1 MSRKLAL
8 FFCVSACFAQNYE
21 VGVAGGYGVYR
32 NARVIAPAGTVTAG
46 IRNRFAVGATLTE
59 DMYEHLSGELR
70 YLYQDGDPFV
80 SGFGRKANL
89 EGQSHSVTYE
99 LLFHVKDREQ
109 GLRPYVALGGGI
121 KYFRTTGPEPVP
133 QPFPDIVTLTN
144 ANELRWLVSVGG
156 GLKYRVS
163 RRVILRADFRDY
175 INPFPHKL
183 FVPVPGG
190 TGRGLLHQFTPM
202 LGVGYSF

>member
-1 MSRKLAL
+1 MSRRLAL
-8 FFCVSACFAQNYE
+8 LFCVSACFAQNYE
-21 VGVAGGYGVYR
+21 VGAAGGYGFYR
-32 NARVIAPAGTVTAG
+32 NARVIASPGTVTAG
-46 IRNRFAVGATLTE
+46 IRNRFVAGATLTE
-59 DMYEHLSGELR
+59 DMYERVSGELR

-109 GLRPYVALGGGI
+109 RLRPYVAVGGGI

-183 FVPVPGG
+183 FVPIPGG

>member
-70 YLYQDGDPFV
+70 YFYQDGDPFV

-109 GLRPYVALGGGI
+109 RLRPYVAVGGGI

-183 FVPVPGG
+183 FVPIPGG

>member
-1 MSRKLAL
+1 MNRKLAL
-8 FFCVSACFAQNYE
+8 LFCASICFAQNYE
-21 VGVAGGYGVYR
+21 MGAAAGYGFYR
-32 NARVIAPAGTVTAG
+32 NTRVIALAGTLTAG
-46 IRNRFAVGATLTE
+46 IRDRFAAGATLTE

-80 SGFGRKANL
+80 SGFGRKANI

-99 LLFHVKDREQ
+99 LLFQVKDREQ
-109 GLRPYVALGGGI
+109 RLRPYVAAGGGI
-121 KYFRTTGPEPVP
+121 KYFRATGPEPAP
-133 QPFPDIVTLTN
+133 QPFADIVTLTN
-144 ANELRWLVSVGG
+144 SNELRWLLSVGG
-156 GLKYRVS
+156 GLKYRVN

-183 FVPVPGG
+183 FVAVPGG
-190 TGRGLLHQFTPM
+190 TSRGLLHQFTPM